1 MEEMALAFDDIR
13 LLVSLRHKRNLDPV
27 RLNQKFSSVSG
38 AGYRND
44 ILAQLCYFRI
54 RGSETASCLLLL
66 QVQARISFR

>member
-27 RLNQKFSSVSG
+27 RLNQKLSSVSG

-44 ILAQLCYFRI
+44 ILACTCSNRRQEAVSLPRI
-54 RGSETASCLLLL
+54 LK
-66 QVQARISFR
+66 

>member
-38 AGYRND
+38 AGYPNENLACIYSNRRQEAVSLPR
-44 ILAQLCYFRI
+44 ILK
-54 RGSETASCLLLL
+54 
-66 QVQARISFR
+66 

>member
-38 AGYRND
+38 AGYPNENLACICSNRRQEAVSLPR
-44 ILAQLCYFRI
+44 ILK
-54 RGSETASCLLLL
+54 
-66 QVQARISFR
+66 